1 MSGGDSH
8 GAIAS
13 FRSVW
18 KYPRWRWLLGS
29 NLVSLAGD
37 FLYWVALVVHLS
49 GGDDGPTW
57 IAAALLA
64 RFLPYVVLGPIGG
77 AVADRFDRR
86 RTLVALD
93 LVRAAVF
100 VAMAAVVAT
109 DGPRVGIIALLVV
122 GAIAGSFYNP
132 AMIAG
137 TPVVVPENDIAA
149 ANAAD
154 EGLAQL
160 AWFVGPALGAVLVT
174 VFDPA
179 VVLVIDAATFV
190 VSATMVARAGP
201 LGGGRAATSSA
212 DPGTTAD
219 DVDDRP
225 GVLGDVRDGVRTLV
239 HDRGL
244 VALTTLTVAV
254 LFAFGAE
261 QVLYVF
267 VATDR
272 LGLGPEGI
280 GYLMAAMGIGGVAAA
295 PLAVRVGNS
304 ARLGWWLA
312 LASIAAC
319 APLVLIS
326 FVSNRPLGYALASLE
341 GAGAIVFEVGALT
354 LLQRAVAE
362 SMLGRVYAVQDSL
375 GALGQTVGSIAAPA
389 LVVTIGLES
398 ALRTTGIAAIGI
410 IAVSA
415 PGLVALARAVDGRRR
430 SLASTVEQLTATAE
444 LGPFDA
450 PELERL
456 ARAATPSSAAAGT
469 TILAEGEPAD
479 DLYVVRAGTLT
490 VSLTDPDGEQPP
502 DLGPGDV
509 FGEIGLL
516 RGGVRTATVVAR
528 DDVEMLRIDGA
539 VFVDVATPHAAASTP
554 LLGGMRTRLSRSR
567 SHARRPETEPA

>member
-1 MSGGDSH
+1 M
-8 GAIAS
+8 
-13 FRSVW
+13 
-18 KYPRWRWLLGS
+18 
-29 NLVSLAGD
+29 
-37 FLYWVALVVHLS
+37 
-49 GGDDGPTW
+49 
-57 IAAALLA
+57 
-64 RFLPYVVLGPIGG
+64 
-77 AVADRFDRR
+77 
-86 RTLVALD
+86 
-93 LVRAAVF
+93 
-100 VAMAAVVAT
+100 
-109 DGPRVGIIALLVV
+109 
-122 GAIAGSFYNP
+122 
-132 AMIAG
+132 
-137 TPVVVPENDIAA
+137 
-149 ANAAD
+149 
-154 EGLAQL
+154 
-160 AWFVGPALGAVLVT
+160 
-174 VFDPA
+174 FDPA
-179 VVLVIDAATFV
+179 VVLVIDAATFL
-190 VSATMVARAGP
+190 VSAAMVARAGP
-201 LGGGRAATSSA
+201 LGGGRVATPSA
-212 DPGTTAD
+212 DPGTAGSDT
-219 DVDDRP
+219 DDRP

-272 LGLGPEGI
+272 LDLGPEGI
-280 GYLMAAMGIGGVAAA
+280 GYLMAAMGVGGVAAA

-312 LASIAAC
+312 LASVAAC

-326 FVSNRPLGYALASLE
+326 FVSNRPLGYTLAAIE

-375 GALGQTVGSIAAPA
+375 GALGQTIGSIAAPA

-398 ALRTTGIAAIGI
+398 ALRTTGLIAIVI

-430 SLASTVEQLTATAE
+430 SVAATVELLAATVE
-444 LGPFDA
+444 LGPFDV

-456 ARAATPSSAAAGT
+456 ARAATPFSVAAGA
-469 TILAEGEPAD
+469 TIVAEGEPAD
-479 DLYVVRAGTLT
+479 DLYVVRAGTIAVTL
-490 VSLTDPDGEQPP
+490 SEPDREQPP

-528 DDVEMLRIDGA
+528 DDVELLRIDGT
-539 VFVDVATPHAAASTP
+539 VFVDVATPPAAARAP
-554 LLGGMRTRLSRSR
+554 LLGGMRTRLARSR
-567 SHARRPETEPA
+567 PHVRQQEATPV